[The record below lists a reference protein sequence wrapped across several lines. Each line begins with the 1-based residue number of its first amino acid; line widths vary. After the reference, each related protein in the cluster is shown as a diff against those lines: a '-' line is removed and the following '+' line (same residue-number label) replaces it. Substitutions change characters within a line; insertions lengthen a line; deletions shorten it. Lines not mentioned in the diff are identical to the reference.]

1 MTTTC
6 VVRVLQGAVSVS
18 ASVCAGVSVPVSV
31 GVGVV
36 RLSVCSRRVCVC
48 VCVRVC
54 VCVCVVAPVAVRTDT
69 VLCDVPLPVLDLC
82 ASLCRYEALG
92 QGADMG
98 LIVLACVQAWRRVGH
113 ACVSTCGR
121 VRVPS
126 HSTARLT

>member
-1 MTTTC
+1 M
-6 VVRVLQGAVSVS
+6 
-18 ASVCAGVSVPVSV
+18 
-31 GVGVV
+31 
-36 RLSVCSRRVCVC
+36 C

-98 LIVLACVQAWRRVGH
+98 LIVLACVQACRARMRVG
-113 ACVSTCGR
+113 VWTCAS
-121 VRVPS
+121 PITLNS
-126 HSTARLT
+126 SLDSM